1 MIPLAYGWNQVW
13 VCRELG
19 AGCLLQIAHQV
30 LPNFV
35 VGLLEALAITL
46 SQNAHG
52 VSNSFGNTL
61 VHTICTCTLS
71 FILMYAVDTL

>member
-1 MIPLAYGWNQVW
+1 MCTLQGVNDDPAGLRMESGLGFAESWELA
-13 VCRELG
+13 
-19 AGCLLQIAHQV
+19 ALLQIAHQV

-61 VHTICTCTLS
+61 VRTICTCTL
-71 FILMYAVDTL
+71 